1 MSIEHQK
8 YSRVCMYPSLQNL
21 LRVLT
26 HYLPPGL
33 ALVLVMFFSGSLNM
47 DHISLKTKQVGLRKR
62 STLSLR
68 Y

>member
-1 MSIEHQK
+1 MSNEHQK
-8 YSRVCMYPSLQNL
+8 YSKVCMYPLILNL

-33 ALVLVMFFSGSLNM
+33 VFVLVLFFFWFPQYGPYIVENE
-47 DHISLKTKQVGLRKR
+47 TGRLRKR